1 MRLWSWKLLPYLPKS
16 QLVAQKRECDLI
28 WKDLHEGKK
37 TNHILINYIWVY
49 EDYEK
54 QLSIY
59 YSLLEREFKKRGIK
73 FNVSPNATI
82 WVGKEFPE
90 PFIFHQDN
98 DYLMAC
104 YWNLREKYT
113 RNQKDFDD
121 ETWNKLHYFVDK
133 ELNRLISHIDD
144 KLSDMD
150 D

>member
-1 MRLWSWKLLPYLPKS
+1 
-16 QLVAQKRECDLI
+16 
-28 WKDLHEGKK
+28 
-37 TNHILINYIWVY
+37 
-49 EDYEK
+49 
-54 QLSIY
+54 
-59 YSLLEREFKKRGIK
+59 
-73 FNVSPNATI
+73 
-82 WVGKEFPE
+82 
-90 PFIFHQDN
+90 
-98 DYLMAC
+98 MAC